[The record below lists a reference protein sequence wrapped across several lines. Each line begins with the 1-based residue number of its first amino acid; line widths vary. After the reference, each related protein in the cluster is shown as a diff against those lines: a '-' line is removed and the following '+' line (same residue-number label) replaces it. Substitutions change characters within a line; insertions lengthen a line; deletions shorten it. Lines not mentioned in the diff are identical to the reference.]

1 MNADGSGKQKLLGD
15 ASYISPPAWDAD
27 GKRIAAYYVES
38 NKEKAHWVVL
48 DTSGKAIVDEDA
60 VVGKLRWREHFWAA
74 DRQSVIYTVY
84 LDGIYEF
91 NFITGKKQQIIE
103 SNRQTYDHC
112 AVVSPAKRGLCFVH
126 HEHGGE
132 FCVAK
137 LILMLLDDL
146 PYNYAVPRCPY
157 ETESGWCSVGSSVY
171 DPEISWP
178 VVNGRSTRDEN
189 LHLQFNRDASRFI
202 LYTILDGGKIY
213 TVLYGM
219 RFPVVSEIKLE
230 DLGLSFPART
240 EGGLRP
246 TPWGNYDYV
255 DFSPDGKEVA
265 FIATDG
271 LYLIDVE
278 GTNPRKV
285 TGIKSYDVYPIW
297 SSDGRYITLVGDEG
311 VSIVSKDGKEVHNM
325 LDIEVSS
332 DFHLEWC
339 PFAGN

>member
-1 MNADGSGKQKLLGD
+1 M
-15 ASYISPPAWDAD
+15 
-27 GKRIAAYYVES
+27 
-38 NKEKAHWVVL
+38 
-48 DTSGKAIVDEDA
+48 
-60 VVGKLRWREHFWAA
+60 
-74 DRQSVIYTVY
+74 
-84 LDGIYEF
+84 
-91 NFITGKKQQIIE
+91 
-103 SNRQTYDHC
+103 
-112 AVVSPAKRGLCFVH
+112 H